1 MNRYLIITS
10 SVFDSDISSR
20 SKLLFALISGL
31 TDGEDGYCYASN
43 KYLSEKMKISER
55 QVINL
60 IKELEN
66 YNFIHIKQ
74 VNYQRQIYI
83 HTDAQTGRQKIAA
96 IDRMIK
102 KSKENKKSLN

>member
-10 SVFDSDISSR
+10 SVFDSDISCR

-31 TDGEDGYCYASN
+31 TEEEGYCYASN
-43 KYLSEKMKISER
+43 KYLADKMKISER

-66 YNFIHIKQ
+66 HNFLHSKV
-74 VNYQRQIYI
+74 VNFKRQLYI
-83 HTDAQTGRQKIAA
+83 HVDAQTGRQKLKT
-96 IDRMIK
+96 IDRAIREK
-102 KSKENKKSLN
+102 NKKI